1 MKPTKKSSKKVKIF
15 KIVILIAVVAILIV
29 ATIQLWPVMKNLA
42 SQEGRIVFKEKVQGT
57 GIIGFM
63 MLLGLELAQVFMAVL
78 PGEPLE
84 ILAGMCYGA
93 VGGTLFVLF
102 SVFVST
108 TLLYF
113 IVRKFG
119 KKFIY
124 EFISK
129 ERIDKIENSKIF
141 NNPKKIEKIL
151 IILFFIPGTPKDLLV
166 YLGGILPIKPMH
178 FILISTF
185 ARIPSIISSTLA
197 GTNIINGSWKIAII
211 LYGAVLLL
219 VITTVVIYKVVN
231 KDDKDTEEALKSI
244 K

>member
-1 MKPTKKSSKKVKIF
+1 MEEIKHSSKKVKIF
-15 KIVILIAVVAILIV
+15 KIIVLIAVVLILIV
-29 ATIQLWPVMKNLA
+29 ATIQLWPMMRNLA
-42 SQEGRIVFKEKVQGT
+42 SKEGRIDFKEKIQGT
-57 GIIGFM
+57 GIVGFM
-63 MLLGLELAQVFMAVL
+63 MLMGLELAQVFLAIL

-84 ILAGMCYGA
+84 ILAGMCYGP

-124 EFISK
+124 EFVSK

-151 IILFFIPGTPKDLLV
+151 IIIFFIPGTPKDFLV
-166 YLGGILPIKPMH
+166 YLGGILPVKPLH

-185 ARIPSIISSTLA
+185 ARFPSIISSTLA
-197 GTNIINGSWKIAII
+197 GNNIINGSWKIAVI

-219 VITTVVIYKVVN
+219 VIATILIFRFWD
-231 KDDKDTEEALKSI
+231 KDDKDTAEALKSI

>member
-1 MKPTKKSSKKVKIF
+1 MEEIKHSSKKVKIF
-15 KIVILIAVVAILIV
+15 KIIVLIAVVAILIV
-29 ATIQLWPVMKNLA
+29 ATIQLWPMMKNLA
-42 SQEGRIVFKEKVQGT
+42 SKEGRLDFKEKVQST
-57 GIIGFM
+57 GIVGFM
-63 MLLGLELAQVFMAVL
+63 MLMGLELAQVFLAIL

-84 ILAGMCYGA
+84 ILSGMCYGA
-93 VGGTLFVLF
+93 VGGTLFILF
-102 SVFVST
+102 SVFIST
-108 TLLYF
+108 SLIYF

-124 EFISK
+124 GFISK
-129 ERIDKIENSKIF
+129 EKIDKIENSKIF

-166 YLGGILPIKPMH
+166 YIGGILPVKPVH

-185 ARIPSIISSTLA
+185 ARIPSVVSSTLA
-197 GTNIINGSWKIAII
+197 GANIINGSWKVAVA
-211 LYGAVLLL
+211 LYGVVLIL
-219 VITTVVIYKVVN
+219 VIITILIFRFVD

>member
-1 MKPTKKSSKKVKIF
+1 MEEIKRSSKKVRVF
-15 KIVILIAVVAILIV
+15 KILLLIAVIAILIV
-29 ATIQLWPVMKNLA
+29 ATIQLWPMMKNLTTE
-42 SQEGRIVFKEKVQGT
+42 QGRNDFKETVQGT

-63 MLLGLELAQVFMAVL
+63 MLMGLELAQIFLAFL

-93 VGGTLFVLF
+93 VGGTLFILF
-102 SVFVST
+102 SVFIST

-119 KKFIY
+119 KDFIY
-124 EFISK
+124 EFVSK
-129 ERIDKIENSKIF
+129 EKIDKIENSKIF

-151 IILFFIPGTPKDLLV
+151 IILFFIPGTPKDFLV
-166 YLGGILPIKPMH
+166 YLGGILPVKPLR

-185 ARIPSIISSTLA
+185 ARLPSIISSTLA
-197 GTNIINGSWKIAII
+197 GSNIINGSWKTAII
-211 LYGAVLLL
+211 LYGVVLAL
-219 VITTVVIYKVVN
+219 VIVTIIIFRFVD
-231 KDDKDTEEALKSI
+231 KDDKDTKEALKSI